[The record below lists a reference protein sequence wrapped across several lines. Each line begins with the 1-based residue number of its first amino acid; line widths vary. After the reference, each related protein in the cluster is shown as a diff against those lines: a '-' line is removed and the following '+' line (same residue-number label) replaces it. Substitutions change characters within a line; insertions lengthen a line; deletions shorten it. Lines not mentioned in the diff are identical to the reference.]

1 MNATGAGHAGL
12 DLGLTVEMNRD
23 KAAQERMGALQ
34 MVLDM
39 HARGLP
45 VIITPFV
52 TPEGTIDITKCP
64 DPKAALAAVHEAT
77 KKWQKYIFD
86 GQAIG

>member
-1 MNATGAGHAGL
+1 MGSQVTGV
-12 DLGLTVEMNRD
+12 DLGLVTEMNRD

-52 TPEGTIDITKCP
+52 RDDGKVDFDKMPTPKE
-64 DPKAALAAVHEAT
+64 ALAAVHEAT